1 MSGSL
6 PGVRGI
12 EHISF
17 TVPDLD
23 QAVRFLVDVLGCEDF
38 YPIGP
43 FRDPEGTWFAD
54 NLALHP
60 RAETH
65 GYLLRCGNGSNLELF
80 EYESPDQRREMP
92 KMSDW
97 GGVHLAFYVDDMD
110 VAIEYLESQGV
121 QVLGG
126 KKDGIGVEAGPG
138 SSFAHFLSP
147 WGMLLELVSF
157 PEGKEYMNGSERH
170 LWQPLRPAE

>member
-1 MSGSL
+1 MSDGL
-6 PGVRGI
+6 PGLRGT

-23 QAVRFLVDVLGCEDF
+23 QAVKFFVEVLGCELF

-43 FRDPEGTWFAD
+43 FKDPEGDWFAE

-65 GYLLRCGNGSNLELF
+65 GCLLRCGNGSNFELF

-97 GGVHLAFYVDDMD
+97 GGMHLAFYVDDMD
-110 VAIEYLESQGV
+110 KGIEYLESHGV
-121 QVLGG
+121 KVLGG
-126 KKDGIGVEAGPG
+126 SKDGIGVEAGAG
-138 SSFAHFLSP
+138 SAFAHFLSP

-157 PEGKEYMNGSERH
+157 PNGKEYMTERERH
-170 LWQPLRPAE
+170 LWNPVDPAR